1 MGLDITFALVSKSL
15 VKTKLRV
22 KDTALFDGEPDR
34 MRSYVDKM
42 PADDQCIAVK
52 EHRGYLEDPIHTIVL
67 GMFGFW
73 DKGCGWVLSADEL
86 YALKAAICKESA
98 KDEEFQRFDFKRT
111 TDYVV
116 DLDYLYEVIDDENEC
131 VLFSWC

>member
-42 PADDQCIAVK
+42 PVDDQCIAVK
-52 EHRGYLEDPIHTIVL
+52 EHRGYLEDPIQAIVL
-67 GMFGFW
+67 KLFGFW
-73 DKGCGWVLSADEL
+73 DKGCGWVLNVDDLFALEKAIKDE
-86 YALKAAICKESA
+86 CA
-98 KDEEFQRFDFKRT
+98 KDEEFQHFDFNRT
-111 TDYVV
+111 G
-116 DLDYLYEVIDDENEC
+116 DYLADLFYLISVIDDENEC